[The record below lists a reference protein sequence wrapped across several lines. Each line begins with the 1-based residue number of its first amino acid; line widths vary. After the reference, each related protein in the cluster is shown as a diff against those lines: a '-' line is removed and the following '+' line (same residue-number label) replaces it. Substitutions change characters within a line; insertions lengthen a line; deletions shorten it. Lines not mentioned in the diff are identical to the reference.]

1 MNSEEDIENL
11 MCLFGGNQCLY
22 MVQLSSLKKDVGVS
36 IISLLIFWS
45 FYQNYAKIVA
55 IFDIRTNQKDIFK

>member
-1 MNSEEDIENL
+1 

-22 MVQLSSLKKDVGVS
+22 MVLLSSLKKDVGVS
-36 IISLLIFWS
+36 IISLLIFLS

-55 IFDIRTNQKDIFK
+55 IFDIITNQKDIFK